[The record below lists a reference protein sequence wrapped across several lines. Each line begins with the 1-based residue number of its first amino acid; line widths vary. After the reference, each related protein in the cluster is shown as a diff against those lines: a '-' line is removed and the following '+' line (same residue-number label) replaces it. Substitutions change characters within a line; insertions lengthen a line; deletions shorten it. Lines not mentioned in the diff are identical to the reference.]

1 MNISTRVLIGA
12 WLCLAAAAPGCAR
25 LSQALNRT
33 FADNS
38 QQLKTQYSVARLQE
52 RQGQFVQ
59 ARQNYEQIAARDPR
73 NVEARH
79 RLAVIH
85 SRLGNLE
92 EADLWFQEA
101 LDLDPM
107 NAEIW
112 CDLGYALY
120 LHNDAQ
126 AAEEALRQA
135 LECNPSHQRAMNN
148 LAMVLGQQGRFD
160 ESLAMFRRC
169 GTDAE
174 AHANLAY
181 LYAQAG
187 RGQKAIEYYSKA
199 LDLDPDLQAAKAAL
213 VQLAEMK
220 AKVEPVAPVDPVLVA
235 QAAEML
241 KQMGPLPARTAQ
253 PVPQVIDPRPMQPA
267 GQTVGQ
273 RDAGVVHD
281 ANIVPAS
288 ATESQPATENWTMP
302 QKVQAASWANGNRAG
317 STVAHS
323 AVPQGSREPGA
334 WREEEAGY
342 APHVEPNEVA
352 PREWLPDDTYP
363 IRE

>member
-1 MNISTRVLIGA
+1 
-12 WLCLAAAAPGCAR
+12 
-25 LSQALNRT
+25 
-33 FADNS
+33 
-38 QQLKTQYSVARLQE
+38 
-52 RQGQFVQ
+52 
-59 ARQNYEQIAARDPR
+59 
-73 NVEARH
+73 
-79 RLAVIH
+79 LAVIH

-187 RGQKAIEYYSKA
+187 RGQKAIE
-199 LDLDPDLQAAKAAL
+199 
-213 VQLAEMK
+213 
-220 AKVEPVAPVDPVLVA
+220 
-235 QAAEML
+235 
-241 KQMGPLPARTAQ
+241 
-253 PVPQVIDPRPMQPA
+253 
-267 GQTVGQ
+267 
-273 RDAGVVHD
+273 
-281 ANIVPAS
+281 
-288 ATESQPATENWTMP
+288 
-302 QKVQAASWANGNRAG
+302 
-317 STVAHS
+317 
-323 AVPQGSREPGA
+323 
-334 WREEEAGY
+334 
-342 APHVEPNEVA
+342 
-352 PREWLPDDTYP
+352 
-363 IRE
+363 